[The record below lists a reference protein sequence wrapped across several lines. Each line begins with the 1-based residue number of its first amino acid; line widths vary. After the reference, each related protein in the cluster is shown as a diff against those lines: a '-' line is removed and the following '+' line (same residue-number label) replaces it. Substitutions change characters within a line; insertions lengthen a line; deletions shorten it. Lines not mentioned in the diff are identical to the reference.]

1 MSADPAAAASEAA
14 GDVVRFIYSF
24 AGSLAARGL
33 RKEDPAQRPQL
44 AGCHNKAEQNQTTR
58 LLGRQVRDDRTPSEC
73 ERSACTCVH
82 IPYTHAHLRQVH
94 AALHVASFTVDN
106 IQQL

>member
-14 GDVVRFIYSF
+14 GDVLRFIYSF

-73 ERSACTCVH
+73 ERSAC
-82 IPYTHAHLRQVH
+82 PRSRTHSVH
-94 AALHVASFTVDN
+94 ARPPSTSSRCTPRRKFYS
-106 IQQL
+106 